1 MEAFDT
7 TLGTLSRQT
16 GISKPTLRL
25 YADSGL
31 VPCMVNSVGHRL
43 FQPSAAEIA
52 LRVRDERTGHTKPHE
67 LRSRIA

>member
-1 MEAFDT
+1 MEAFNT

-31 VPCMVNSVGHRL
+31 VPCLITSVGHRL
-43 FQPSAAEIA
+43 FQPSAAKTA
-52 LRVRDERTGHTKPHE
+52 LRVRDERTRAHD
-67 LRSRIA
+67 AA

>member
-1 MEAFDT
+1 MESFDT

-31 VPCMVNSVGHRL
+31 LPCLVNSVGHRL
-43 FQPSAAEIA
+43 FQPSAAKIA
-52 LRVRDERTGHTKPHE
+52 IRIRNERTRARNT
-67 LRSRIA
+67 A